1 LIPQQPLFTTR
12 LDSAML
18 AEQEAQAKAVE
29 LAVVVPCFN
38 ERDNVPILLEKLRA
52 ALSGIEWEVLFV
64 DDDSPDGTAAI
75 ARRLAA
81 SDRRVR
87 CIQRI
92 GRRGLSTAVVEGMLA
107 SSAPYLAVIDGDLQH
122 DERLLPE
129 MLKALKSE
137 NLDLVVGSRYTAGGG
152 IGEWDANRAAM
163 SSLATRLA
171 RLVVRQPLS
180 DPMSGFFLITR
191 PALERS
197 VRRMSGQGFKIL
209 LDLFASTPDPYRFRE
224 LPYTFRDRLHGQSK
238 LDTFVAWEYLMLL
251 IDKLIGWLI
260 PMRLVMFAAVGATGV
275 VVHLAT
281 LRVAMTVFSFATAQA
296 IATAVAI
303 TSNFIINNV
312 LTYRDR
318 RLRGIRFFTGLVS
331 FFAVCGVGAIANV
344 GIANAVFQQ
353 HYTWWLSA
361 LAGIAVGLVWNYAV
375 SSAITWR
382 KV

>member
-1 LIPQQPLFTTR
+1 MNG
-12 LDSAML
+12 LDFAML
-18 AEQEAQAKAVE
+18 SEQETQAKAIE

-52 ALSGIEWEVLFV
+52 ALQGIEWEVIFV
-64 DDDSPDGTAAI
+64 EDDSPDGTSDI

-81 SDRRVR
+81 SDQRVR

-92 GRRGLSTAVVEGMLA
+92 GRRGLSSAVVEGSVA
-107 SSAPYLAVIDGDLQH
+107 SRAAYLSVIDGDLQH

-129 MLKALKSE
+129 MLKALKGE
-137 NLDLVVGSRYTAGGG
+137 NLDLVVGSRYAEGGG
-152 IGEWDANRAAM
+152 IGEWGAGRAAM
-163 SSLATRLA
+163 SSLATRLSH
-171 RLVVRQPLS
+171 LVVRQPLS

-191 PALERS
+191 EALERA
-197 VRRMSGQGFKIL
+197 VRQLSGQGFKIL
-209 LDLFASTPDPYRFRE
+209 LDLFASTPAPSRSRE

-238 LDTFVAWEYLMLL
+238 LDSFVVWEYLMLL
-251 IDKLIGWLI
+251 LDKLIGWLV
-260 PMRLVMFAAVGATGV
+260 PVRFVMFAAVGASGV

-281 LRVAMTVFSFATAQA
+281 LRVVMTAFNFAAAQA
-296 IATAVAI
+296 IATVVAI
-303 TSNFIINNV
+303 TSNFIINNI
-312 LTYRDR
+312 LTYRER
-318 RLRGIRFFTGLVS
+318 RLCGVRCFTGLIS
-331 FFAVCGVGAIANV
+331 FFAVGGVGAIDNV

-382 KV
+382 RV